1 MLSNRFVP
9 GSRAVR
15 KPLLHL
21 FSIALIASLLIAP
34 IGVYAAP
41 DSVPASATP
50 LATKVIF
57 FASDGMRPDLMEQY
71 AAQGEMPT
79 YAALMANGVRGANGM
94 TQAFPPNTGVGWYT
108 IATRTYPSER

>member
-34 IGVYAAP
+34 IGVYAATEQ
-41 DSVPASATP
+41 ASSNAS
-50 LATKVIF
+50 LASKVVL
-57 FASDGMRPDLMEQY
+57 FASDGMRPDLMEKY
-71 AAQGEMPT
+71 AAAGAMPT
-79 YAALMANGVRGANGM
+79 YAALMAAGAHGDNGM
-94 TQAFPPNTGVGWYT
+94 VQAFP
-108 IATRTYPSER
+108 